1 MHTQNVNVKS
11 AGEETAGRW
20 IKNPSP
26 LPILIAEGEKNSTEE
41 MDVLEFDSLASL
53 KSYRSRAP
61 EKMKRAYH
69 YIVSAGVDK
78 DFCHVPVVEADHFK
92 QFVRLIARNGINI

>member
-1 MHTQNVNVKS
+1 
-11 AGEETAGRW
+11 
-20 IKNPSP
+20 
-26 LPILIAEGEKNSTEE
+26 
-41 MDVLEFDSLASL
+41 
-53 KSYRSRAP
+53 
-61 EKMKRAYH
+61 MKRAYH